1 MVMFLPVTGGSIL
14 GGGASAGSIGAAGS
28 SNGTATFPGMGSGGG
43 WEYDDMSMP
52 SSGGPRTR
60 SNGGFDYQGKPY
72 DPSLHEPMLVNVE
85 THGDFWEDDMD
96 HSESVSYEN
105 VDTHVGVQSK
115 TDEKSCENCPP
126 EGKVMPMVRRC
137 SRWSMVT
144 ISYQTRIC
152 GTFYNPETQQIQEFK
167 YCGVSFDGWKD
178 KLCQFWEAKA
188 RYDQFFDAFGDPK
201 GWWKGYKSG
210 LSQAARHQAVATVNQ
225 PLKVVWVF
233 MQPVSYRYFSKMFK
247 DFKDII
253 TRWVP

>member
-1 MVMFLPVTGGSIL
+1 MVMILTGGGI
-14 GGGASAGSIGAAGS
+14 GGGATGSVGVAGRAMGASTFPGAGS
-28 SNGTATFPGMGSGGG
+28 SHGG
-43 WEYDDMSMP
+43 WEDEDMSYP
-52 SSGGPRTR
+52 GGRAQSR
-60 SNGGFDYQGKPY
+60 SQGGFDYQGKQY
-72 DPSLHEPMLVNVE
+72 DLILNEPMAISAE

-96 HSESVSYEN
+96 YSETVSYE
-105 VDTHVGVQSK
+105 GVETKAGAQAK
-115 TDEKSCENCPP
+115 TDEKTCENCPP

-137 SRWSMVT
+137 SRWSEVT
-144 ISYQTRIC
+144 INYQTRIC

-201 GWWKGYKSG
+201 GWWKGYRSG
-210 LSQAARHQAVATVNQ
+210 LSQAGRHQAVATVNQ
-225 PLKVVWVF
+225 PLKVVWIF

-253 TRWVP
+253 TKWVP